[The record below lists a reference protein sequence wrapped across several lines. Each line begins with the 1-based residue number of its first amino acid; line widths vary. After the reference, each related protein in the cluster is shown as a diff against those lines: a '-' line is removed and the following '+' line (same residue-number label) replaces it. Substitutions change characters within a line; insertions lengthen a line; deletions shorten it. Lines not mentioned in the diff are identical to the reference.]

1 MFTTTDQ
8 TPQLTAR
15 ERRLLEALASEE
27 TMKDVAK
34 VLGVSTRQCRRL
46 ASDLR
51 QKIGAGTNRQAVA
64 IAVSEG
70 LIEPPHTNGRVGV

>member
-1 MFTTTDQ
+1 MFTTTNPA
-8 TPQLTAR
+8 PQLTAR
-15 ERRLLEALASEE
+15 QRRLLYALASED
-27 TMKDVAK
+27 TMEDVAR

-70 LIEPPHTNGRVGV
+70 LIEPTNTISQG